1 MFLRFL
7 QPHWRPLRAM
17 ARQYAASPADAED
30 LVQET
35 LLRAWRNYSPAEER
49 SYSRGW
55 LLTILRHAAID
66 RSRKASSRIRLVPLT
81 ELELTDRG
89 AEEEGPPGALPAL
102 SEEAFREWL
111 DDRLAAAL
119 DAVQQPYREV
129 LMLSVSAD
137 LSYREIAAVLDCP
150 IGTVMSRMARARRQ
164 LRRRLSELGGES
176 RSEPGGHTGGVGQKE
191 RRR

>member
-1 MFLRFL
+1 MFPRFL

-17 ARQYAASPADAED
+17 ARQYAASPADAEE

-55 LLTILRHAAID
+55 LLPILRHAAID
-66 RSRKASSRIRLVPLT
+66 RSRRASSRMKLVPLP
-81 ELELTDRG
+81 ELELIVRG
-89 AEEEGPPGALPAL
+89 AEEEGPPGPLPAL
-102 SEEAFREWL
+102 SEEVFREWL

-119 DAVQQPYREV
+119 DAVQQPYRAV
-129 LMLSVSAD
+129 LMLSVSAE
-137 LSYREIAAVLDCP
+137 LSYREIAEVLDCP
-150 IGTVMSRMARARRQ
+150 IGTVMWRMARARRQ
-164 LRRRLSELGGES
+164 LRGRLSEFGGES
-176 RSEPGGHTGGVGQKE
+176 RSEPGGRAGGVGDKE